1 MGTSGLF
8 RFYYKGKYYVSYN
21 HFDSYKS
28 GLGRSIV
35 DQIKKA
41 IFEGTFDEWK
51 ELLDKIIEV
60 DQSVPPSQEEIEKL
74 KEYANLEVS
83 KRSYYDWY
91 CLLHRCQGSLEKVL
105 RSGYIFNCI
114 FENGIPDWDAYNYIL
129 NFDTERL
136 DFWRYDT
143 LKKSY
148 SLNSLDNKKK
158 FFTIIKDQR
167 CLLLYL
173 RTILQLV

>member
-1 MGTSGLF
+1 MGTRGLF
-8 RFYYKGKYYVSYN
+8 GFYYKGKYYVVYN

-41 IFEGTFDEWK
+41 MLEGTFGEWK
-51 ELLDKIIEV
+51 ELLEKIIEV

-74 KEYANLEVS
+74 KEYANLKVN
-83 KRSYYDWY
+83 RRTYQDWY
-91 CLLHRCQGSLEKVL
+91 CLLHRCQGSLDKVL
-105 RSGYIFNCI
+105 KSGYIVNSVD
-114 FENGIPDWDAYNYIL
+114 ENGTPYWESYNYIV

-136 DFWRYDT
+136 DFWSDHN

-148 SLNSLDNKKK
+148 SFDSLPDW
-158 FFTIIKDQR
+158 Q
-167 CLLLYL
+167 
-173 RTILQLV
+173 